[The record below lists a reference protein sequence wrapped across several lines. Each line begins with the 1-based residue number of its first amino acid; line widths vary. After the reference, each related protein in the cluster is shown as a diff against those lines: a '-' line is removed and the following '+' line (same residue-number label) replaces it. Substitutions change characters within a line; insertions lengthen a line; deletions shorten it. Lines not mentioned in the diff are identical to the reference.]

1 MTKILIDADIGR
13 SHITCMAVDPIGSL
27 ISDVFKIRKEVD
39 SMASDEAWLVIAFI
53 K

>member
-1 MTKILIDADIGR
+1 MTKIPIGADIGG
-13 SHITCMAVDPIGSL
+13 SHITCMAVDPVGNL

-39 SMASDEAWLVIAFI
+39 SQASSEAMLVIAFI